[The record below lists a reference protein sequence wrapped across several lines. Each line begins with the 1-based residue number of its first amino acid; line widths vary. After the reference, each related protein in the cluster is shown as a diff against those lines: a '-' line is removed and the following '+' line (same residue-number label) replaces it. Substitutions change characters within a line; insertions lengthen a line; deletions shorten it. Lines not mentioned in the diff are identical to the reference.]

1 MGKSFLPDDMNQ
13 SLLFPPS
20 LHDWLPE
27 RHLARFLV
35 DVVAALD
42 LGAIYA
48 SYEAG
53 DGRGQSAYAPSMMVR
68 VLLYGYATGVY
79 SSRKIEARTYED
91 VAFRYLSADAHP
103 DHDTF
108 ADFRKRHLE
117 ALAGLFTQALLL
129 CEKAGLVK
137 LGHVSI
143 DGTKIKAN
151 ASKHKAMSYGRMGEA
166 EARLKAEIEALLKQA
181 EATDT
186 AEDAQYGKG
195 KRGDELPVEL
205 ARRESR
211 LKKIAQAKA
220 ELEQEAREKAERE
233 RAEAEAK
240 LAKRREHEEQTGK
253 KMRGRAPKVPDTEQA
268 QPEAKAQRNFTDA
281 DSRIMP
287 DGANKGSFVQG
298 YNAQAAVD
306 SKAQIIVAAEVTQE
320 TTDNGQLLPMLDQV
334 KQNMGRAPDAASA
347 DAGYWSEANV
357 TDESVA
363 GIDLHIATG
372 RDKHGG
378 TVGTASE
385 PPGEVTAKEV
395 MRHKLGT
402 EAGRS
407 IYKMRKAIVEPVF
420 GQIKEQRGFRRFSLR
435 GADNVRREW
444 KLVCL
449 ASNLLKLFG
458 SGWEPQTAS
467 RSIGGWSCTPPHL
480 QPGIHSKSAFSGC
493 IDNPAKIIFS
503 RCKPRRTDVLSPT
516 HS

>member
-1 MGKSFLPDDMNQ
+1 
-13 SLLFPPS
+13 
-20 LHDWLPE
+20 
-27 RHLARFLV
+27 
-35 DVVAALD
+35 
-42 LGAIYA
+42 
-48 SYEAG
+48 
-53 DGRGQSAYAPSMMVR
+53 
-68 VLLYGYATGVY
+68 
-79 SSRKIEARTYED
+79 
-91 VAFRYLSADAHP
+91 
-103 DHDTF
+103 
-108 ADFRKRHLE
+108 
-117 ALAGLFTQALLL
+117 
-129 CEKAGLVK
+129 
-137 LGHVSI
+137 
-143 DGTKIKAN
+143 
-151 ASKHKAMSYGRMGEA
+151 
-166 EARLKAEIEALLKQA
+166 
-181 EATDT
+181 
-186 AEDAQYGKG
+186 
-195 KRGDELPVEL
+195 L

-253 KMRGRAPKVPDTEQA
+253 KMRGRAPKVPDPEQA